1 MEAGGEAEGSTGV
14 EGGNSSCGK
23 VILVVETG
31 KALEVE
37 AGVDLTGCR
46 ALRLTE
52 FWEANFSSNSPMS
65 GLCAAVLLI
74 GNPFHQN

>member
-1 MEAGGEAEGSTGV
+1 MKSGGEAEGSTGV
-14 EGGNSSCGK
+14 EGGNISCGK
-23 VILVVETG
+23 VILVVE
-31 KALEVE
+31 
-37 AGVDLTGCR
+37 TGCR